1 MSEGRAVYDVDNI
14 RVVTPEAHNRTHY
27 GTSQ

>member
-1 MSEGRAVYDVDNI
+1 MSEGGAVYDVDNI
-14 RVVTPEAHNRTHY
+14 RVVTPETHDRIHY